1 MPAFPAGG
9 WRLVAGAGVI
19 RDPAASRRS
28 KADSRW
34 RTDVDDLDFNVRVRD
49 FVTGVTTA
57 MGLSLEATV
66 EDTPDGPRVNLTGEE
81 GEVLL
86 RHKAEGLHALQHV
99 TSAIFRDELPDNQRV
114 LVDCMS
120 FRRDKDV
127 ELRQMAIF
135 LGEKAQRSGLEQKL
149 GPLNAYER
157 RIVHMAVA
165 EQGLADTESIGDAAV
180 KVVLITAKRERK

>member
-1 MPAFPAGG
+1 M
-9 WRLVAGAGVI
+9 
-19 RDPAASRRS
+19 
-28 KADSRW
+28 
-34 RTDVDDLDFNVRVRD
+34 DDLDFNVRVRD
-49 FVTGVTTA
+49 FVKSVTTA

-86 RHKAEGLHALQHV
+86 RHKAEGLHALQHI
-99 TSAIFRDELPDNQRV
+99 TSVIFRDELPDHQRV

-135 LGEKAQRSGLEQKL
+135 LGEKAKRTGLEQKL

>member
-1 MPAFPAGG
+1 M
-9 WRLVAGAGVI
+9 
-19 RDPAASRRS
+19 
-28 KADSRW
+28 
-34 RTDVDDLDFNVRVRD
+34 DDLDFNVRVRD
-49 FVTGVTTA
+49 FVKSVTTA
-57 MGLSLEATV
+57 MGLSLDASV

-86 RHKAEGLHALQHV
+86 RHKAEALHALQHI

-120 FRRDKDV
+120 FRRDKDL
-127 ELRQMAIF
+127 ELRQMALF
-135 LGEKAQRSGLEQKL
+135 LGEKAKRTGLEQKL

-157 RIVHMAVA
+157 RIVHMAIA

-180 KVVLITAKRERK
+180 KVVLITAKRDRK

>member
-1 MPAFPAGG
+1 M
-9 WRLVAGAGVI
+9 
-19 RDPAASRRS
+19 
-28 KADSRW
+28 
-34 RTDVDDLDFNVRVRD
+34 DDLDFNVRVRD
-49 FVTGVTTA
+49 FVKGVTTA
-57 MGLSLEATV
+57 MGLSLEAAV

-86 RHKAEGLHALQHV
+86 RHKAEGLHALQHI

-114 LVDCMS
+114 LVDCMG

-135 LGEKAQRSGLEQKL
+135 LGEKAKRTGLEQKL

-165 EQGLADTESIGDAAV
+165 EQGLADTESIGDASV

>member
-1 MPAFPAGG
+1 
-9 WRLVAGAGVI
+9 
-19 RDPAASRRS
+19 
-28 KADSRW
+28 
-34 RTDVDDLDFNVRVRD
+34 VDDLDFNVRVRD
-49 FVTGVTTA
+49 FVKSVTTA

-86 RHKAEGLHALQHV
+86 RHKAEGLHALQHI
-99 TSAIFRDELPDNQRV
+99 TSVIFRDELPDHQRV

-135 LGEKAQRSGLEQKL
+135 LGEKAKRTGLEQKL